1 MSQHHTTIEWQRAA
15 HPTEAET
22 FSRNH
27 VATLNGGQKV
37 TVSASAEYK
46 GDPDASDPEQLL
58 LTALAS
64 CHMLTF
70 LAIADL
76 KGFRVER
83 YRDTPVAHLEKNAE
97 GRMAVTRMALSPQV
111 SFAGDRQPDDG
122 DLAKLHAAAHRN
134 CFIANSISAKVTV
147 TPVAAAARAA

>member
-1 MSQHHTTIEWQRAA
+1 MSQHHTTIDWQRTA
-15 HPTEAET
+15 HPTEAAT

-27 VATLNGGQKV
+27 VATLNGGQQV
-37 TVSASAEYK
+37 TISASAEYK
-46 GDPDASDPEQLL
+46 GDPDAADPEQML

-76 KGFRVER
+76 KGYRVER

-97 GRMAVTRMALSPQV
+97 GRMAITRIELAPQV
-111 SFAGDRQPDDG
+111 SFSGEKQPDD
-122 DLAKLHAAAHRN
+122 DALAKLHAGAHRN
-134 CFIANSISAKVTV
+134 CFVANSITSKVTV
-147 TPVAAAARAA
+147 TPVTATA